1 MSTYLEMEFVETAA
15 EIDLLRVNVGVV
27 LQRLAQVDQ
36 LLVSF
41 DSVQTFQ
48 GQLFLV
54 DKVLK
59 VLLDLKDVELNSLD
73 QTLAAE
79 TVKIAPGK

>member
-1 MSTYLEMEFVETAA
+1 MEFVETAA